1 MIYNNIVKKL
11 HLIKINLIHKNI
23 MIQFNNEFLKIK
35 KQIIFN
41 RNKIMNK
48 VNNLL
53 RKILFKNQ
61 LVKFKLLID

>member
-1 MIYNNIVKKL
+1 MIFKNKVKKV
-11 HLIKINLIHKNI
+11 HWIKNSLIHKNI
-23 MIQFNNEFLKIK
+23 MIQFNNEFHKIK
-35 KQIIFN
+35 KWIIFN